1 MRLLSFLCYTYFRKI
16 LCQSLMFH
24 FFCLR
29 LSSEAIPKMRNGSR
43 TKFCENEQTKIL
55 VSTLLP
61 FTKSFRIPV
70 SFAWL
75 TRWQQ
80 SGVVWGEDNYMK
92 NVGHMCDVWKFP
104 TILIN
109 KNCNIIPFVLGHSN
123 VLFRRQSTSWDC
135 FTSDKQDR
143 KNIRQKILIYD
154 KKRIFAY
161 YQNLT
166 KNMQKSCYHTNLNSF
181 LV

>member
-1 MRLLSFLCYTYFRKI
+1 MRLLSFLCYKYFRKI

-24 FFCLR
+24 FFVCVYR
-29 LSSEAIPKMRNGSR
+29 RKQFR
-43 TKFCENEQTKIL
+43 KCEMVLAHIFGENAQTKIL

-75 TRWQQ
+75 TRRQK
-80 SGVVWGEDNYMK
+80 SGVVWGEGNYMK

-166 KNMQKSCYHTNLNSF
+166 KNMQKSCYHNNLNSF

>member
-75 TRWQQ
+75 TRRQK
-80 SGVVWGEDNYMK
+80 SGVVWGEGNYMK

-104 TILIN
+104 TILII
-109 KNCNIIPFVLGHSN
+109 KNCNIIPLYLDIQMYFLDINPLRGIILLVA
-123 VLFRRQSTSWDC
+123 
-135 FTSDKQDR
+135 R
-143 KNIRQKILIYD
+143 KTERILEE
-154 KKRIFAY
+154 KF
-161 YQNLT
+161 
-166 KNMQKSCYHTNLNSF
+166 
-181 LV
+181 